1 MKTFTKKVNQY
12 TAKNILNMAKTNKKL
27 MCNINKKYESIN
39 EQIQNIAQKKDTLC
53 RMMYNSLG
61 KYQIQSE
68 KKSSPE

>member
-53 RMMYNSLG
+53 RMMYN
-61 KYQIQSE
+61 
-68 KKSSPE
+68 